1 MSTSNPIS
9 LDQIVLGSQLPALP
23 QSAMRLLQL
32 SQDPENG
39 PAEFAVPIESDPGL
53 AGQVLRFVNSSYFG
67 FAREIS
73 SVRLALS
80 LVGVRAIQ
88 NFTLWSAVF
97 SVIPNPKCGALD
109 VKVLWQDCLRRGLF
123 SRSLGRRLKLKE
135 AEDLFTA
142 ALLQDLAI
150 PVLAKEL
157 KQRYAEVFDAAK
169 NSDAT
174 LATQERAVFGWDHA
188 EAGGKIAQHWNLPES
203 ITRMIQNHTRPLAEL
218 PDVVTRIVALS
229 AMVPSVRAEQWDAR
243 ETFIGTLDGILK
255 QPNLVSEVFEEV
267 DKGFSEIA
275 PMLKLGG
282 NVKPLTT
289 AWLQEAS
296 PV

>member
-1 MSTSNPIS
+1 MSTSAPVS
-9 LDQIVLGSQLPALP
+9 LDQVVLGSQLPALP

-32 SQDPENG
+32 SQDPDNG
-39 PAEFAVPIESDPGL
+39 PNEFAVPIESDPGL

-123 SRSLGRRLKLKE
+123 SRALGRRLKLKE

-150 PVLAKEL
+150 PVLAKEF
-157 KQRYAEVFDAAK
+157 KQRFAEVFDVAK
-169 NSDAT
+169 NDDQL
-174 LATQERAVFGWDHA
+174 LAKREREAFGWDHA
-188 EAGGKIAQHWNLPES
+188 DAGAKIAQHWNLPES
-203 ITRMIQNHTRPLAEL
+203 ISRMIQNHTRPLQEIT
-218 PDVVTRIVALS
+218 DVVNHIVALS
-229 AMVPSVRAEQWDAR
+229 AFLPGVNADQWNHRELFLRDLDA
-243 ETFIGTLDGILK
+243 TLK
-255 QPNLVSEVFEEV
+255 QPNQVSDVFEEV

-282 NVKPLTT
+282 NTKPLVAT
-289 AWLQEAS
+289 WLQEAATA
-296 PV
+296 